1 VRTICP
7 KCKQPYAPSSEELE
21 QLLAPSDKSKKV
33 QLYRGQGCNYCYG
46 SGFRG
51 RKAIYEIL
59 CVSPEIRRMVIDTD
73 GGNTVKQQAISEGMK
88 TLRKSGIEQILNGST
103 TFEELLRFVD
113 METE

>member
-1 VRTICP
+1 
-7 KCKQPYAPSSEELE
+7 
-21 QLLAPSDKSKKV
+21 
-33 QLYRGQGCNYCYG
+33 
-46 SGFRG
+46 
-51 RKAIYEIL
+51 
-59 CVSPEIRRMVIDTD
+59 MVIDTD